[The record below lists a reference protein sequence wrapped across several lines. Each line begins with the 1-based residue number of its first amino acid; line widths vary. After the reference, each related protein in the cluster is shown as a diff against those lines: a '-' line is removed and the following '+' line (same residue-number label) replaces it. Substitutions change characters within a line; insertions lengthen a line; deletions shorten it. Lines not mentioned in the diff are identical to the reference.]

1 MKKIL
6 ILTPVISLLF
16 FFTSCSNWLD
26 VPPKTSI
33 NEEDLYAHEY
43 GFKDVLTG
51 FYLKLG
57 DPSLYGKQ
65 FTYNFMEFLAQ
76 RYENKMIID
85 NELYNY
91 SGSYKTIVE
100 NYYSMI
106 YKVIAN
112 INNFLYYIDANRDV
126 IKTPDYY
133 EVMKGEALGL
143 RGFLHFELLRL
154 FGPIYSQS
162 PETKCLAYRTR
173 LDAEATPLLPASQ
186 FIDLVIADLHEAEK
200 LLEEHDPKEFS
211 SDYGNEIRD
220 PFMVYRQTR
229 MNIYAVYAILA
240 RAYLYKGDADSKSRA
255 YNYASD
261 VINSGYF
268 SLAGSNSNRI
278 LFQEHIFN
286 LYIDELD
293 KIVDEDF
300 KNISSSNMSEKPET
314 LDKLYEFENG
324 GATDFRLNNNS
335 FVLVNTVKV
344 SRKFDQQGYDDP
356 LRSGGKN
363 SMPLIRLPEMYYIL
377 AECATDPTEAADWLN
392 TVRANRGIP
401 ADVDL
406 VGDDAFDQ
414 LDSRPG
420 CDNTQTKRI
429 NEIMKEHNKEYYGEG
444 QLFYFYKR
452 LNYKVFTGCPAGGML
467 PQYYTPAIPDNEH
480 IFGNN
485 N

>member
-1 MKKIL
+1 M
-6 ILTPVISLLF
+6 
-16 FFTSCSNWLD
+16 
-26 VPPKTSI
+26 
-33 NEEDLYAHEY
+33 
-43 GFKDVLTG
+43 
-51 FYLKLG
+51 
-57 DPSLYGKQ
+57 
-65 FTYNFMEFLAQ
+65 
-76 RYENKMIID
+76 
-85 NELYNY
+85 
-91 SGSYKTIVE
+91 
-100 NYYSMI
+100 
-106 YKVIAN
+106 
-112 INNFLYYIDANRDV
+112 
-126 IKTPDYY
+126 
-133 EVMKGEALGL
+133 
-143 RGFLHFELLRL
+143 
-154 FGPIYSQS
+154 
-162 PETKCLAYRTR
+162 
-173 LDAEATPLLPASQ
+173 
-186 FIDLVIADLHEAEK
+186 HEAEK

-429 NEIMKEHNKEYYGEG
+429 NEIMKEYNKEYYGEG

>member
-335 FVLVNTVKV
+335 FELVNTVKV

-363 SMPLIRLPEMYYIL
+363 SMPLIRLPEMYLIV
-377 AECATDPTEAADWLN
+377 AESYLRGANIDLTEAVSYLK
-392 TVRANRGIP
+392 TLRENRSNYIDISGYTR
-401 ADVDL
+401 DELLTCLMNEYRREFLCEGVS
-406 VGDDAFDQ
+406 FFYF
-414 LDSRPG
+414 
-420 CDNTQTKRI
+420 KRI
-429 NEIMKEHNKEYYGEG
+429 GAADIPNSTIVMSDEKYLWPY
-444 QLFYFYKR
+444 
-452 LNYKVFTGCPAGGML
+452 
-467 PQYYTPAIPDNEH
+467 PAIEREM
-480 IFGNN
+480 GRVQ
-485 N
+485 

>member
-143 RGFLHFELLRL
+143 RGFLHF
-154 FGPIYSQS
+154 
-162 PETKCLAYRTR
+162 
-173 LDAEATPLLPASQ
+173 
-186 FIDLVIADLHEAEK
+186 
-200 LLEEHDPKEFS
+200 
-211 SDYGNEIRD
+211 
-220 PFMVYRQTR
+220 
-229 MNIYAVYAILA
+229 
-240 RAYLYKGDADSKSRA
+240 DS
-255 YNYASD
+255 
-261 VINSGYF
+261 
-268 SLAGSNSNRI
+268 
-278 LFQEHIFN
+278 
-286 LYIDELD
+286 
-293 KIVDEDF
+293 
-300 KNISSSNMSEKPET
+300 
-314 LDKLYEFENG
+314 
-324 GATDFRLNNNS
+324 
-335 FVLVNTVKV
+335 
-344 SRKFDQQGYDDP
+344 
-356 LRSGGKN
+356 
-363 SMPLIRLPEMYYIL
+363 LI
-377 AECATDPTEAADWLN
+377 W
-392 TVRANRGIP
+392 
-401 ADVDL
+401 
-406 VGDDAFDQ
+406 
-414 LDSRPG
+414 
-420 CDNTQTKRI
+420 
-429 NEIMKEHNKEYYGEG
+429 
-444 QLFYFYKR
+444 
-452 LNYKVFTGCPAGGML
+452 
-467 PQYYTPAIPDNEH
+467 
-480 IFGNN
+480 
-485 N
+485 

>member
-335 FVLVNTVKV
+335 FELVNTVKV
-344 SRKFDQQGYDDP
+344 SRKF
-356 LRSGGKN
+356 
-363 SMPLIRLPEMYYIL
+363 L

-429 NEIMKEHNKEYYGEG
+429 NEIMKEYNKEYYGEG

>member
-255 YNYASD
+255 YNNASD
-261 VINSGYF
+261 VIISGYF

-335 FVLVNTVKV
+335 FELVNTVKV

-356 LRSGGKN
+356 LWSGGKN
-363 SMPLIRLPEMYYIL
+363 SMPLIRLPEMYLIV
-377 AECATDPTEAADWLN
+377 AESYLRGANIDLTEAVSYLK
-392 TVRANRGIP
+392 TLRENRSNYIDISGYTR
-401 ADVDL
+401 DELLTCLMNEYRREFLCEGV
-406 VGDDAFDQ
+406 FFFYF
-414 LDSRPG
+414 
-420 CDNTQTKRI
+420 KRI
-429 NEIMKEHNKEYYGEG
+429 GAADIPNSTIVMSDEKYLWPY
-444 QLFYFYKR
+444 
-452 LNYKVFTGCPAGGML
+452 
-467 PQYYTPAIPDNEH
+467 PAIEREM
-480 IFGNN
+480 GRVQ
-485 N
+485 

>member
-133 EVMKGEALGL
+133 EVMKGEALGYADSCIL
-143 RGFLHFELLRL
+143 NCCA
-154 FGPIYSQS
+154 YSDRYIHKVRNKMS
-162 PETKCLAYRTR
+162 AYCTR

-211 SDYGNEIRD
+211 SDYGNETRD

-335 FVLVNTVKV
+335 FELVNTVKV

-429 NEIMKEHNKEYYGEG
+429 NEIMKEYNKEYYGEG

>member
-186 FIDLVIADLHEAEK
+186 FIDLV
-200 LLEEHDPKEFS
+200 
-211 SDYGNEIRD
+211 
-220 PFMVYRQTR
+220 
-229 MNIYAVYAILA
+229 YAILA

-356 LRSGGKN
+356 LWSGGKN

-429 NEIMKEHNKEYYGEG
+429 NEIMKEYNKEYYGEG